1 MRRNARKSNSRTVN
15 NRSKHLLEGLE
26 LLRECGL
33 EVEGD
38 LKLGNCR
45 THLLPVLSGSSVSAT
60 DRLLSPEDVRPEIS
74 AGDFPIR
81 DVLNRRPPLG
91 LQEDFVLQPVGNGLL
106 LEGGAV
112 EKFSDSLGEQ
122 GLTPRDLDST
132 TQSGDVRLV
141 SGKVRGIHTSRLY
154 KCTCD
159 SVNKYTGV
167 TGNKVTCKVLYM
179 PVPKRKSLPGRAK
192 EARKPKKPFPVG
204 PDGKTANQRLR
215 DCLTQ
220 HQTVRTERDLVQA
233 CNQLAGRAE
242 GEPDYVKQ
250 QAINNFLRDV
260 DSLAGSQ
267 HVAVIAEALGIRAFW
282 LQTGI
287 GAPRNED
294 EDLLQQLYERRAKRQ
309 LPSS

>member
-1 MRRNARKSNSRTVN
+1 MRRNARKSNSRSVN
-15 NRSKHLLEGLE
+15 NGSENFLEGLE

-33 EVEGD
+33 QVEGD

-45 THLLPVLSGSSVSAT
+45 THLLPVVSGSSVSVT

-74 AGDFPIR
+74 ACDLPIR
-81 DVLNRRPPLG
+81 DVLNRRPPLR
-91 LQEDFVLQPVGNGLL
+91 LEEDLVLQPIGNGLL
-106 LEGGAV
+106 FEGGAV
-112 EKFSDSLGEQ
+112 EKFGNPLGEQ
-122 GLTPRDLDST
+122 GLAPRDLDGAAQRS
-132 TQSGDVRLV
+132 DVRLV

-179 PVPKRKSLPGRAK
+179 PVSKRKALPDRAK

-204 PDGKTANQRLR
+204 PDHKTANQRLR
-215 DCLTQ
+215 ECLAQ
-220 HQTVRTERDLVQA
+220 HPTIRTERDLVLA